1 MILCTLGSG
10 TVNTVVK
17 ISNIC
22 WIYLCLKAYVAT
34 GNHRKAWDEA
44 VQEAEDSFKY
54 SDAEAR
60 VVHMRKLL
68 ERSLT
73 VRKRKLNHDGE
84 SPEGQKKKR
93 RRKGPLNFMTST
105 LYFPILNLFPTIV

>member
-1 MILCTLGSG
+1 M
-10 TVNTVVK
+10 VK
-17 ISNIC
+17 ISNIY

-93 RRKGPLNFMTST
+93 RRKGPLIFMTST
-105 LYFPILNLFPTIV
+105 LLRFILPF

>member
-1 MILCTLGSG
+1 M
-10 TVNTVVK
+10 
-17 ISNIC
+17 
-22 WIYLCLKAYVAT
+22 LCLKAYVAT

-68 ERSLT
+68 ECSLT

-93 RRKGPLNFMTST
+93 RRKGHFTHDLHIF
-105 LYFPILNLFPTIV
+105 FLFCGDLFALFFIC

>member
-1 MILCTLGSG
+1 M
-10 TVNTVVK
+10 
-17 ISNIC
+17 
-22 WIYLCLKAYVAT
+22 KAYVAS

-60 VVHMRKLL
+60 VIHMRKLL

-93 RRKGPLNFMTST
+93 RRKGRHIYGIHNFEVYSPT
-105 LYFPILNLFPTIV
+105 LNLSSVIR